1 MSHAGQPE
9 SRADAFML
17 SVHLRPAS
25 PPLDP
30 ELEPL
35 VLPELPPLLPPE
47 LPPLLPPELPPL
59 LPPELPP
66 ELEELLPGVVLL
78 LHPGVPT
85 KETLAT
91 RMAAAPNESLAKFV
105 MIPFFTFWSVGP
117 APDGVR

>member
-1 MSHAGQPE
+1 M
-9 SRADAFML
+9 
-17 SVHLRPAS
+17 HLRPAS
-25 PPLDP
+25 PPVP

-35 VLPELPPLLPPE
+35 VLPLVLPPLLPPE
-47 LPPLLPPELPPL
+47 LPPELPPL

-85 KETLAT
+85 KETPAT

-117 APDGVR
+117 APGRCPVMAEAASQMVLDWYVMN